1 MISGFLVDE
10 CFLAF
15 ASLIGRNGI
24 WACVEAAC
32 FAFNVRPYQG
42 NSSVFPGHTSGKLL
56 FGDVRQGLRPWHVDV
71 ERAGFKIAHGSFTQT
86 HLISI
91 ILKPKT
97 YPCTCVLRP
106 LEGCDNGIHSPRI
119 ALICAIE
126 LLLLALLLLKVPPG
140 SLQFTRQTFVL
151 SWQLLRSQGI
161 VFHEDENWC
170 GNISQAVACF
180 VASFVEKLER
190 VRWSKAYIFWWE
202 ACDDLISARPEI
214 TAKFFIAGHFG
225 MGWSRQRS
233 KNQI

>member
-1 MISGFLVDE
+1 MF
-10 CFLAF
+10 CFQRQALPRQ
-15 ASLIGRNGI
+15 LQ
-24 WACVEAAC
+24 CV
-32 FAFNVRPYQG
+32 
-42 NSSVFPGHTSGKLL
+42 PGHTSGKLL

-151 SWQLLRSQGI
+151 S
-161 VFHEDENWC
+161 
-170 GNISQAVACF
+170 
-180 VASFVEKLER
+180 
-190 VRWSKAYIFWWE
+190 
-202 ACDDLISARPEI
+202 
-214 TAKFFIAGHFG
+214 
-225 MGWSRQRS
+225 
-233 KNQI
+233 

>member
-1 MISGFLVDE
+1 M
-10 CFLAF
+10 
-15 ASLIGRNGI
+15 
-24 WACVEAAC
+24 EAAC

-71 ERAGFKIAHGSFTQT
+71 ERAGFKIAHGSFTQM

-151 SWQLLRSQGI
+151 S
-161 VFHEDENWC
+161 
-170 GNISQAVACF
+170 
-180 VASFVEKLER
+180 
-190 VRWSKAYIFWWE
+190 
-202 ACDDLISARPEI
+202 
-214 TAKFFIAGHFG
+214 
-225 MGWSRQRS
+225 
-233 KNQI
+233 